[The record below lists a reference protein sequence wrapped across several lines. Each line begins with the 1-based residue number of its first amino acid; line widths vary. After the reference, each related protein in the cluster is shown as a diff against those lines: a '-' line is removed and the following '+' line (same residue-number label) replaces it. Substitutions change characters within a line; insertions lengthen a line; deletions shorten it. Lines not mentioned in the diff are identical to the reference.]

1 MADCPDIEFN
11 YDDADL
17 QENEM
22 AELYSYTEGPEFQL
36 NLKVRRCSRNAE
48 RSLQSEVYIFALFFY
63 SFAK

>member
-36 NLKVRRCSRNAE
+36 NLKVRNCS
-48 RSLQSEVYIFALFFY
+48 
-63 SFAK
+63 